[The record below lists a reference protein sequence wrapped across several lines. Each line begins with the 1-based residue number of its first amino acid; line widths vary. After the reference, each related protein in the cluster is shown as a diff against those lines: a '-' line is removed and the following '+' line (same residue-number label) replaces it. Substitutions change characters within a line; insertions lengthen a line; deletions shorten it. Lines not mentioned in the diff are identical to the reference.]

1 MTREY
6 NARNVFQES
15 IPIMS
20 SIPAKATVA
29 IPARLGSTRL
39 PGKVLL
45 DLGGKPVV
53 QHVWERVRSMRS
65 AGRVVILADTE
76 QVCAAAEAFGAEVIM
91 TSPECRSG
99 TERLSSVL
107 AQLPGEFF
115 LNVQGDEPFIDAAML
130 DALVARWAETGCAL
144 VTAVAKISDPAKL
157 LNPNVVKVVRG
168 SDGRAVYFSRSPV
181 PHLRGVPAEEWI
193 SSGKGTWWSHIGVYG
208 YARATLE
215 AHPTMPV
222 SALETVESLEQLRFV
237 DRGMSFQ
244 TVETDYHPVS
254 IDTAED
260 LENARRLFAR
270 K

>member
-1 MTREY
+1 MIS
-6 NARNVFQES
+6 A
-15 IPIMS
+15 MS
-20 SIPAKATVA
+20 SSPVKATVA

-53 QHVWERVRSMRS
+53 RHVWERVRKMKH
-65 AGRVVILADTE
+65 AARVVILADTE
-76 QVCAAAEAFGAEVIM
+76 QVRAAGTAFGAEVIM

-99 TERLSSVL
+99 TERLASVL

-115 LNVQGDEPFIDAAML
+115 LNVQGDEPFVDTAML
-130 DALVARWAETGCAL
+130 DALVERYAETRCEL
-144 VTAVAKISDPAKL
+144 VTAVAKITDPAKL
-157 LNPNVVKVVRG
+157 ENPNVVKVVRG
-168 SDGRAVYFSRSPV
+168 NNGRAVYFSRWPV
-181 PHLRGVPAEEWI
+181 PYLRGVPVSEWLA
-193 SSGKGTWWSHIGVYG
+193 SGRNTWWSHIGVYG

-222 SALETVESLEQLRFV
+222 SALETVESLEQLRFI

-244 TVETDYHPVS
+244 TIETDYHPVA

-260 LENARRLFAR
+260 LENARRLFGSR
-270 K
+270 N

>member
-1 MTREY
+1 
-6 NARNVFQES
+6 
-15 IPIMS
+15 MS
-20 SIPAKATVA
+20 TSSVKATVA

-53 QHVWERVRSMRS
+53 QHVWERVCKMKN
-65 AGRVVILADTE
+65 AARVVILADTE
-76 QVCAAAEAFGAEVIM
+76 EVRAAATAFGAEVIM

-115 LNVQGDEPFIDAAML
+115 LNVQGDEPFVDTAML
-130 DALVARWAETGCAL
+130 DALVDRYAETHCEL
-144 VTAVAKISDPAKL
+144 VTAVAKITDPAKL
-157 LNPNVVKVVRG
+157 QNPNVVKVVRG
-168 SDGRAVYFSRSPV
+168 SDGRAIYFSRSAV
-181 PHLRGVPAEEWI
+181 PYLRGVPVENWLADD
-193 SSGKGTWWSHIGVYG
+193 KNTWWSHIGVYG
-208 YARATLE
+208 YARTTLE

-222 SALETVESLEQLRFV
+222 TVLETVESLEQLRFI

-244 TVETDYHPVS
+244 TIETDYHPVA

-260 LENARRLFAR
+260 LENARKLF

>member
-1 MTREY
+1 
-6 NARNVFQES
+6 
-15 IPIMS
+15 MS
-20 SIPAKATVA
+20 NSPVKATIA

-53 QHVWERVRSMRS
+53 QHVWERVQKMKT

-76 QVCAAAEAFGAEVIM
+76 KVRAAATAFGAEVIM

-99 TERLSSVL
+99 TERLASVL

-115 LNVQGDEPFIDAAML
+115 LNVQGDEPFVDTEML
-130 DALVARWAETGCAL
+130 DALVNRWAETRCEL
-144 VTAVAKISDPAKL
+144 VTAVAKITDTAKL

-168 SDGRAVYFSRSPV
+168 SDGRAIYFSRSPV
-181 PHLRGVPAEEWI
+181 PFLRGVPAEEWLA
-193 SSGKGTWWSHIGVYG
+193 SGKNTWWSHIGVYG
-208 YARATLE
+208 YARSTLE
-215 AHPTMPV
+215 AHPTMPATV
-222 SALETVESLEQLRFV
+222 LEAVESLEQLRFI

-244 TVETDYHPVS
+244 TVETEYHPVS

-260 LENARRLFAR
+260 MENARKLFAGTPNA
-270 K
+270 